1 MPKSALVVVDVQNDF
16 ISGTLALKDCPA
28 KEDGL
33 EVVDVINE
41 LTKLEGWDLVV
52 FTLDWH
58 PQDHISF
65 ATNAHKFKQHCDS
78 KVHLECA
85 EVYDKVVFNVEDDQ
99 KREQVLWPP
108 HCVQGSWGAELHEDV
123 YVPAGSVTV
132 KKGVNTSLDSYSAFF
147 DNDKINETELC
158 QVLQSHGIDRTF
170 ICGLATDICVNF
182 TATHSNE
189 LGFKT
194 YVIEDACRGVDN
206 HNIQCALCKMDES
219 GITRIK
225 SDKISSLLTTKEPPM
240 Q

>member
-1 MPKSALVVVDVQNDF
+1 M
-16 ISGTLALKDCPA
+16 
-28 KEDGL
+28 
-33 EVVDVINE
+33 
-41 LTKLEGWDLVV
+41 
-52 FTLDWH
+52 
-58 PQDHISF
+58 
-65 ATNAHKFKQHCDS
+65 
-78 KVHLECA
+78 ECA

-123 YVPAGSVTV
+123 YVRSLSITLSWIYVYILFLCNFMRCHYVPQVPAGSVTV

-189 LGFKT
+189 LGFK
-194 YVIEDACRGVDN
+194 V
-206 HNIQCALCKMDES
+206 QFF
-219 GITRIK
+219 
-225 SDKISSLLTTKEPPM
+225 P
-240 Q
+240 